1 MRTLRKRFLALML
14 SLVMALGL
22 LPGTAWASLGNLL
35 DDQELM
41 TAWEEAFGED
51 AEEIRV
57 LMDSLGLLDEDGN
70 LITDCPIVLDGEE
83 YTLESIRELLDDP
96 DTVLSQVAEVDGVP
110 IALGDLKTILEL
122 EEQLLY
128 LQETY
133 FSGRTFEGEALEN
146 VNSLLAQLQAEGLTL
161 GASRSTGNEIVFDTS
176 NVQQAQNDISP
187 IYYIR
192 SVGDVTIPG
201 GTTLTVKFKLNLS
214 DAMKNMNIGTSPM
227 VYLSDTAESSI
238 LNSIYLD
245 QSTGAN
251 SEIVYIQNGSTQQE
265 EYTLSIKANYEYTGP
280 LYLCL
285 RGPSL
290 QSYIDYETRFAEF
303 SFGTLWQA
311 VSFYDANGFCFQNG
325 TGGALSD
332 QWTGYFSVEH
342 TLPEMTN
349 SASSSAEKVTTDPVD
364 YMSLNHLSFSLVQS
378 GDLDKLEQ
386 TLTYLQRCID
396 GLNADNAIRT
406 HVSATIKQENTDDY
420 QSLTGEQQ
428 RNLIVPLSVLLG
440 PNSYIVANDNITG
453 FPLDLPSGS
462 DTADISYDII
472 STATSSYPSVYPLEL
487 LLNLTICKNQSVTW
501 DQISDGDIDETYT
514 YYVDGYIATTT
525 KANFSLVSEDIAPT
539 LTVTARQGT
548 YQSGDVI
555 PIKITGNE
563 FIKTTS
569 NAKVTINGTE
579 YTLSDLHASSSGKY
593 LTLFYE
599 VKEIDDPKL
608 TVAIASDSGITD
620 YWGNA
625 ATEVNNVTVSDVTIN
640 TPVLKNAPTGLTA
653 SYDADTQ
660 QLSTTISVK
669 QDEAYQN
676 LYNTYQ
682 GNLTGAM
689 QLLISVDG
697 GEAVTRTVTMG
708 KGDNDTF
715 AFTAEPYTIAPTTTE
730 QTVTVQLQVDNGS
743 DGWTTVKWLS
753 ASTTVP
759 ALVPV
764 TGVEISVVDKPQDY
778 NYTIA
783 LSDEN
788 IPQLQATVTPSG
800 AATSGTWHS
809 TDTSI
814 ATIDSTGQIELESKT
829 GTVSFYYMADNGTP
843 DDDSDDKKSNEL
855 EFTITAG
862 DELYLGIP
870 KYAQQSLIQSGS
882 AATVT
887 WNTNVFEFYPDEN
900 VTFTVS
906 LYAGATATGTP
917 KTYTVNNTAGGER
930 ITSYTIP
937 ADDLPVTYPQSQY
950 TVKVSMD
957 SPEAREDTASITVL
971 SPPTEVRLTADK
983 TSITDDKALALTCTI
998 NNTGAAGTLAVTRMA
1013 GGAGT
1018 AVDAN
1023 DCLDNT
1029 SMSGGGGAVTFTPK
1043 TVSDGLYDTYTITFT
1058 ENTATTADPSFA
1070 PSTDSIVITVY
1081 RSGALDI
1088 LVEGAS
1094 KDSFTLSN
1102 RSVADTLPTD
1112 SQGIMALRQ
1121 QLGLIEYVSINA
1133 DAYNWSSF
1141 SDGIKWVSDNP
1152 DAVAVNYRQGGLWDN
1167 IEDLI
1172 YDTYLPQSQMAV
1184 SATDDAQNV
1193 TITATHD
1200 ATGMSDHVTVSVETL
1215 RDKLY
1220 LFQVSPAEKATV
1232 TYFNGDGEAK
1242 QATTTDDGLLVIYE
1256 ESGIGSDVYFRSG
1269 DAENPNL
1276 GTIRSSAL
1284 SSGEK
1289 DAAKLQLYPLNTVT
1303 LRPAAQTEL
1312 YLVKPDGTPYVGSV
1326 TLRGGVYL
1334 AGYYCEGVKM
1344 GSEQD
1349 KLVFGNTDGTYTTD
1363 ADGKLTIYMDAT
1375 QFTSDEYTGQL
1386 TNAELDYWF
1395 ELRNLDGNKY
1405 YPTLVNIQGSMSPD
1419 YSLRTGS
1426 AVVTLQEV
1434 PEGEAETP
1442 FVIAQTLSYA
1452 QDSKDDLQVRSVLGS
1467 TGKVGP
1473 NSTYKYTELTTR
1485 VMLWGVD
1492 NEAGAS
1498 TISMTGD
1505 NGYAPAAQTV
1515 DVNTFPFASI
1525 PIITNTL
1532 VLTKETMTDS
1542 GWLKAE
1548 TPANLRV
1555 SVYQNDRLLRSVS
1568 MPFQV
1573 VDLTNV
1579 KLVDKDAEALVLEMK
1594 GNLVAGFGTTDGKF
1608 NFGDNMVG
1616 NAFGSK
1622 VADVL
1627 NGVQE
1632 NVNPLFRVL
1641 ITPSEDSSVFNVI
1654 IWGGY
1659 NSLDI
1664 DDFDYSSTGLA
1675 MDYGLMEPE
1684 LDVGVPPL
1692 NDLSDMA
1699 KGTYDPIGTI
1709 NETKYNRT
1717 NSGLDIGAQLEGYYE
1732 GQFYYDTDLHK
1743 WAFRT
1748 LGGGMTAGA
1757 SASFQA
1763 NINAWAGPV
1772 PITATFAA
1780 GIALQLD
1787 FKAATVYTDQAEDT
1801 FGWTSAALESDSV
1814 NDYLTT
1820 LRIQGYVDAFGGL
1833 GFDYSLIALKI
1844 GLFGRLTADST
1855 NTFLSRTYLTEKSQ
1869 INGQA
1874 LGISGEVGIKF
1885 FAKFLF
1891 VSYETVIGSG
1901 KFTYSPKPFND
1912 YTYIDKYWY
1921 GSDADNAS
1929 FASLNAAPTLLSRA
1943 YLAAYAN
1950 GVRSWDTP
1958 AFNSTAKEVLSDAN
1972 PGSEPAVNDDGSLSV
1987 YISDQNSDDYFDSR
2001 IRAGAVGTE
2010 GSVIDD
2016 NGSGDM
2022 SPSLSGSGSFSV
2034 AAWIRLFEDLEKNA
2048 GDEISPAEQKQLLN
2062 STEIMAA
2069 TTIDGNSW
2077 TTTQLTDNA
2086 SPDLAPVTAASGSSA
2101 IVFWRGVYTTDD
2113 NLFADEENKPDFD
2126 TQDAIYFRRY
2136 GGSDDWSSEQMVYN
2150 GSLGSVVG
2158 LRAAML
2164 SDGTAI
2170 VVFTL
2175 DRGSN
2180 DPDAPMAGYELA
2192 YRTVK
2197 SDGTLGKLVVLTTDT
2212 ETDTNPQVMAVGTDP
2227 GVFLLG
2233 WYSTRD
2239 GGDIRLKAVGA
2250 DGQIYGAGSA
2260 YAVPESVR
2268 AIADEDALDISADF
2282 QFARQYQPES
2292 IDGVTLVWPEMA
2304 YTQAADGSTAADHS
2318 VLYGTRLCQVDGQ
2331 FRLSSPQALITLPA
2345 RTLANSFSAWQ
2356 EAGGTVKAYIFGT
2369 WYNPGNTETI
2379 DGIEVPEDTDKLLT
2393 GGGSMKTQAV
2403 SVDAIF
2409 VDYAELRAQSW
2420 TPAVF
2425 TLRNTGTAALTDLA
2439 VTVGTGTDA
2448 RSSTP
2453 VTLNPG
2459 ESAKVT
2465 VTYKTDNTIDNP
2477 TYTISADG
2485 AASLVSDT
2493 LHLDY
2498 NDIGISSM
2506 KVVSEGE
2513 GKRTVQVT
2521 LYNDAAAKLEG
2532 SGRTVELSFYTD
2544 SEHTKNANVTMP
2556 ASQTGVSVS
2565 GNTVTLSGND
2575 VLGRIDQGSMT
2586 LLVEYDLADYVTN
2599 TLNQDE
2605 VPESGV
2611 YLYASAAVKDSSS
2624 QTMAEYATGNN
2635 DAAVQLTGA
2644 YARTGQRAALDVA
2657 QGEENG
2663 VTTARVTL
2671 TNNSLRDLESGTLM
2685 AALLD
2690 EDGNVLE
2697 TQQAAAV
2704 SNTLEGESV
2713 GSQKITFTEKGSR
2726 VVVYAAVPDPD
2737 GSTMP
2742 DTLIF
2747 DGLNVSIDD
2756 FVQQKDENGDLTNEY
2771 VYELPNSVTVDHTVV
2786 TVLPGNGSDEVAVNG
2801 KELTTQSS
2809 GGSSTSGGSATVAI
2823 NGTTDI
2829 TVTIGGKTYTLTV
2842 TGPVSGGPVGP
2853 SNPSYPITVA
2863 DSEGGNVTSSL
2874 TAARQGTTV
2883 TLTVVPEE
2891 GNQLDSLTVTDFW
2904 GNELE
2909 LKDQGDGTYTF
2920 TMPGSQV
2927 EVKAGFGPADPE
2939 KLPFVDV
2946 SESAYYY
2953 DAVGWAVDNGIT
2965 KGTSATLFS
2974 PGDPCTR
2981 AQMVTFLWRAAGS
2994 PEPEGDRNPFTD
3006 VSPTAYYYDAVL
3018 WAVEQGI
3025 TKGTSATTFSPTD
3038 TVTRGQTV
3046 TFLWRSAGSPEASVH
3061 STFTDVAASAYYV
3074 TAVDWAAENGIT
3086 KGTSA
3091 TLFSPG
3097 DPCTRAQIVTF
3108 LYRAR

>member
-133 FSGRTFEGEALEN
+133 FSGRTFEGEALVN
-146 VNSLLAQLQAEGLTL
+146 LNSLMAQLQSEGLTL
-161 GASRSTGNEIVFDTS
+161 SADTRSAEDQIVFDTS
-176 NVQQAQNDISP
+176 KVQETASDNRP
-187 IYYIR
+187 IYYI
-192 SVGDVTIPG
+192 SAGNVTIPQ

-214 DAMKNMNIGTSPM
+214 DAMENMEISTFPM
-227 VYLSDTAESSI
+227 VYLSDTVGKST
-238 LNSIYLD
+238 LTHDYLAKD
-245 QSTGAN
+245 GRN
-251 SEIVYIQNGSTQQE
+251 SEIIYIQNGATTAE
-265 EYTLSIKANYEYTGP
+265 EYTLSVKANYPYEGP

-285 RGPSL
+285 WGPSKGT
-290 QSYIDYETRFAEF
+290 YFDYKTNFAEY
-303 SFGTLWQA
+303 SYGTLWQA
-311 VSFYDANGFCFQNG
+311 VSFYDADGFFFQNG
-325 TGGALSD
+325 SGGALSD
-332 QWTGYFSVEH
+332 QWNGYFSVSNP
-342 TLPEMTN
+342 LPEMGNTC
-349 SASSSAEKVTTDPVD
+349 SVTGEQVTFSGGRNFLEFALLDETADVVD
-364 YMSLNHLSFSLVQS
+364 
-378 GDLDKLEQ
+378 D

-396 GLNADNAIRT
+396 DLKADNAVRFQ
-406 HVSATIKQENTDDY
+406 VNATLAQTNDQKYPLIIPKDVFLYENSNTTSIY
-420 QSLTGEQQ
+420 YTTYVIEEGTFT
-428 RNLIVPLSVLLG
+428 
-440 PNSYIVANDNITG
+440 NSFPIT
-453 FPLDLPSGS
+453 LPSGS
-462 DTADISYDII
+462 G
-472 STATSSYPSVYPLEL
+472 TAT
-487 LLNLTICKNQSVTW
+487 I
-501 DQISDGDIDETYT
+501 GFRG
-514 YYVDGYIATTT
+514 YVDGYNSSNGTACILPRSLHTVMCNSTTITADNIKDTANMQNYTYSISDFTTT
-525 KANFSLVSEDIAPT
+525 TDCTINLVSEDIAPN

-548 YQSGDVI
+548 YRSGDVI

-569 NAKVTINGTE
+569 NAKVTINGSS
-579 YTLSDLHASSSGKY
+579 YSLSDLHASSSGKY
-593 LTLFYE
+593 ITLFYE
-599 VKEIDDPKL
+599 VKEIDDARL
-608 TVAIASDSGITD
+608 TVGIAANSGITD

-676 LYNTYQ
+676 LYNTYR

-689 QLLISVDG
+689 QLLITVDDG
-697 GEAVTRTVTMG
+697 QPVTHTVTMG
-708 KGDNDTF
+708 GSGNTYT
-715 AFTAEPYTIAPTTTE
+715 FTAQPVTIQRKAE
-730 QTVTVQLQVDNGS
+730 AQTVTVQLQVNNGS
-743 DGWTTVKWLS
+743 GGWTTVKWLS
-753 ASTTVP
+753 ASATVP
-759 ALVPV
+759 ELVKV
-764 TGVEISVVDKPQDY
+764 TGVTVSRVDGESGTQLTLD
-778 NYTIA
+778 NSTIV
-783 LSDEN
+783 
-788 IPQLQATVTPSG
+788 QLQAAVTPQNATDKTG
-800 AATSGTWHS
+800 AWHS
-809 TDTSI
+809 TDETI
-814 ATIDSTGQIELESKT
+814 ATIDEDGRITPKRVGSVT
-829 GTVSFYYMADNGTP
+829 FYYEANNGGEP
-843 DDDSDDKKSNEL
+843 VKSNEL
-855 EFTITAG
+855 TFTVTAG
-862 DELYLGIP
+862 DKLTLVFP
-870 KYAQQSLIQSGS
+870 DYAQDSLVREGNG
-882 AATVT
+882 ATVK
-887 WNTNVFEFYPDEN
+887 WITNAMEFYPDEEIE
-900 VTFTVS
+900 FTVK
-906 LYAGATATGTP
+906 LYKGDSTDVDP
-917 KTYTVNNTAGGER
+917 VYTDTVTNDSQLE
-930 ITSYTIP
+930 IP
-937 ADDLPVTYPQSQY
+937 AEHLTAEYPQSGY
-950 TVKVSMD
+950 TVEVSMD
-957 SPEAREDTASITVL
+957 SPEPRSDTASITVL
-971 SPPTEVRLTADK
+971 SPPTEVRLAADK
-983 TSITDDKALALTCTI
+983 TSITDDKTLALTCTI
-998 NNTGAAGTLAVTRMA
+998 NNAGAAGTLAVTRMA
-1013 GGAGT
+1013 GGAGM

-1023 DCLDNT
+1023 DCLDKT
-1029 SMSGGGGAVTFTPK
+1029 FMSGGGGAVTFTPK
-1043 TVSDGLYDTYTITFT
+1043 TVGDGLYDTYTITFT
-1058 ENTATTADPSFA
+1058 EDTSLSAGSTFVPS
-1070 PSTDSIVITVY
+1070 SDSIVITVY

-1088 LVEGAS
+1088 LVDGAS

-1184 SATDDAQNV
+1184 SATDDAQKV
-1193 TITATHD
+1193 TITATHA
-1200 ATGMSDHVTVSVETL
+1200 ATGMSDSVTVSVETL

-1220 LFQVSPAEKATV
+1220 LFQVSPAVKTTV
-1232 TYFNGDGEAK
+1232 TYSNGDGETK

-1269 DAENPNL
+1269 DAKNPNL

-1312 YLVKPDGTPYVGSV
+1312 YLVEPGGTPYVGSV

-1334 AGYYCEGVKM
+1334 EAIYCEDVQM
-1344 GSEQD
+1344 GSAKD
-1349 KLVFGNTDGTYTTD
+1349 SFVFGDQDGDYTTD
-1363 ADGKLTIYMDAT
+1363 IDGKLTVYMDAT
-1375 QFTSDEYTGQL
+1375 QFVPDGYEGQL
-1386 TNAELDYWF
+1386 TNAQLDYWF
-1395 ELRNLDGNKY
+1395 ELSDLEGNRY

-1426 AVVTLQEV
+1426 AVVTLREV
-1434 PEGEAETP
+1434 PEGEEETP
-1442 FVIAQTLSYA
+1442 FVIAQTLSYGE
-1452 QDSKDDLQVRSVLGS
+1452 DSDDTLRVRSVLGS

-1473 NSTYKYTELTTR
+1473 NSTYKYTELTSR
-1485 VMLWGVD
+1485 IMLWGVD
-1492 NEAGAS
+1492 NDAGAS
-1498 TISMTGD
+1498 TLSMTGE
-1505 NGYAPAAQTV
+1505 NGYTPAGQSV

-1532 VLTKETMTDS
+1532 VLTKQTMTDS

-1548 TPANLRV
+1548 TPASLKA
-1555 SVYQNDRLLRSVS
+1555 SVYQNDTLVKTVT

-1573 VDLTNV
+1573 VDLTEV
-1579 KLVDKDAEALVLEMK
+1579 KPVGEDAQALVLEMT
-1594 GNLVAGFGTTDGKF
+1594 GNLKDGFGTTDGKF
-1608 NFGDNMVG
+1608 NFGDNRVG
-1616 NAFGSK
+1616 NAFTGQILSM
-1622 VADVL
+1622 L
-1627 NGVQE
+1627 NSAQE

-1641 ITPSEDSSVFNVI
+1641 VTPSEDSSVFNVL

-1664 DDFDYSSTGLA
+1664 DDFDYSQSGFA
-1675 MDYGLMEPE
+1675 MDHSLMEAE

-1732 GQFYYDTDLHK
+1732 GQFYYDTELHQ

-1748 LGGGMTAGA
+1748 LGGGMTSGA

-1763 NINAWAGPV
+1763 NINAWVGPV
-1772 PITATFAA
+1772 PITASFAA

-1787 FKAATVYTDQAEDT
+1787 FKAATVYTDQEEDT
-1801 FGWTSAALESDSV
+1801 SGWTASALEADSV

-1855 NTFLSRTYLTEKSQ
+1855 NTFLSRTYLQDNKQ
-1869 INGQA
+1869 MNGQA
-1874 LGISGEVGIKF
+1874 LGLSGEVGIKF

-1891 VSYETVIGSG
+1891 ISYETVIGSG
-1901 KFTYSPKPFND
+1901 RFTYSPEPFND
-1912 YTYIDKYWY
+1912 YTYIDEYWY

-1987 YISDQNSDDYFDSR
+1987 YISDMDSTDYFASR
-2001 IRAGAVGTE
+2001 IKAGKVGAD
-2010 GSVIDD
+2010 GSVIND
-2016 NGSGDM
+2016 GGFGDM
-2022 SPSLSGSGSFSV
+2022 SPSLSGDDSFTV
-2034 AAWIRLFEDLEKNA
+2034 AAWVRLFEDLKKA
-2048 GDEISPAEQKQLLN
+2048 SGKTISPDEQKQLLN

-2069 TTIDGNSW
+2069 TTIDGNGW

-2113 NLFADEENKPDFD
+2113 DLFADTEDKPNFD
-2126 TQDAIYFRRY
+2126 TQDAIYFRQY
-2136 GGSDDWSSEQMVYN
+2136 GGIGTWSSEQMVYN

-2158 LRAAML
+2158 LKAAML

-2175 DRGSN
+2175 DRDPN

-2212 ETDTNPQVMAVGTDP
+2212 ETDTNPQVMAVDTDP

-2260 YAVPESVR
+2260 YAVPDSVK
-2268 AIADEDALDISADF
+2268 AITGEDELSISADF
-2282 QFARQYQPES
+2282 QFAKQDQAGG
-2292 IDGVTLVWPEMA
+2292 IAGVTLVWPEMA

-2356 EAGGTVKAYIFGT
+2356 EADGTVKAYIFGT
-2369 WYNPGNTETI
+2369 WYNPVETETI
-2379 DGIEVPEDTDKLLT
+2379 DGIKVPEDTDKLLT

-2403 SVDAIF
+2403 SVERIF
-2409 VDYAELRAQSW
+2409 VDYATLKAGSW
-2420 TPAVF
+2420 TPVIF
-2425 TLRNTGTAALTDLA
+2425 TLRNTGTARLTGLTVEVDGYSSDPADLDPGQSKTFF
-2439 VTVGTGTDA
+2439 VNYQTTDPI
-2448 RSSTP
+2448 T
-2453 VTLNPG
+2453 NP
-2459 ESAKVT
+2459 A
-2465 VTYKTDNTIDNP
+2465 
-2477 TYTISADG
+2477 YTIHAGGSEITSG
-2485 AASLVSDT
+2485 T

-2498 NDIGISSM
+2498 NGLGISSM
-2506 KVVSEGE
+2506 KVVREEKGQ
-2513 GKRTVQVT
+2513 RDVLVT
-2521 LYNDAAAKLEG
+2521 LYNDAAAKLAG
-2532 SGRTVELSFYTD
+2532 SGRTVELTFYTD
-2544 SEHTKNANVTMP
+2544 SQRTQP
-2556 ASQTGVSVS
+2556 AAVSLSGSQSGVSLS
-2565 GNTVTLSGND
+2565 NNTITLSGGS
-2575 VLGRIDQGSMT
+2575 LGRIDQGSMT
-2586 LLVEYDLADYVTN
+2586 VLVTYELADYVTK
-2599 TLNQDE
+2599 TLGKDE

-2611 YLYASAAVKDSSS
+2611 YLYADVRVKENGKV
-2624 QTMAEYATGNN
+2624 MAEYADGNN
-2635 DAAVQLTGA
+2635 AAAVQLTGL
-2644 YARTGQRAALDVA
+2644 YARTGQRATLDVA

-2671 TNNSLRDLESGTLM
+2671 TNNSLRDLGSGTLM

-3061 STFTDVAASAYYV
+3061 SAFTDVAASAYYV